1 MGIRRPSSLPAAVHL
16 TSALLLTGCSSG
28 HRAVAGPDTPPK
40 SPASAGVRT
49 EPSSI
54 LTRIPNLP
62 TSPASGPMAV
72 VHITTLR
79 SGQTIS
85 LPATIGYAISGLRF
99 NATARYRLHVQVGNR
114 GSYSLDLPISDPTG
128 TVELPRDKM
137 LPGKRDLIISL
148 TRTGVTSAR
157 LAQRVARLNDMTI
170 YGPK

>member
-1 MGIRRPSSLPAAVHL
+1 MRIRRPPPLSAAILL

-28 HRAVAGPDTPPK
+28 HRAPAG
-40 SPASAGVRT
+40 SRT
-49 EPSSI
+49 EPSSA
-54 LTRIPNLP
+54 TPS
-62 TSPASGPMAV
+62 TSDPMAA

-99 NATARYRLHVQVGNR
+99 NTTARYRLHVQVGNP
-114 GSYSLDLPISDPTG
+114 GSHSLDLPISGPTG

-148 TRTGVTSAR
+148 TRTGVTPTR
-157 LAQRVARLNDMTI
+157 PAQRVAHLNDVTI